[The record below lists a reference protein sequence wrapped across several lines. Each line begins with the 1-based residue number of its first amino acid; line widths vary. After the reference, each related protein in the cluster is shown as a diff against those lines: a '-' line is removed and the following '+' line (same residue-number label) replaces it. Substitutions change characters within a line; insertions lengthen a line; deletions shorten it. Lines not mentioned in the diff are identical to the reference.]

1 MLKIIISNQEKY
13 YIDIEVILHE
23 SGGELLPILLD
34 DEGMPIPLPNEF
46 ILSKRASSSN
56 TLVRNL
62 RELKLFYQW
71 MQIHKIDLHERLI
84 YKKPFTEAEIVG
96 SLVEYLRK
104 DHEIKHR
111 TIKIAVRPDTFN
123 QRLITIKQFLNWY
136 IETYIGTLPFT
147 SDHYQYY
154 VEYKKRLISL
164 LDRCSITSPPTNRT
178 LSKGL
183 TDNEQSNLIK
193 LIKPKK
199 GNKNPIEHRNYIMV
213 MLMLSFGFRPGEV
226 LSLRVEDIQL
236 GGISSIRVHR
246 RPPDSRDIRRPR
258 PQIKR
263 NGRVLAINDK
273 SLAIALDLYITTWRE
288 MLDER
293 NQTDIEWD
301 YLILNKEGTPL
312 SHASVTQYFQ
322 ILRKKHSKVLPPNF
336 SPKSLRHTFSASMER
351 LLREAGIEEENR
363 KKTLAYLRGDSSLS
377 SQDVYTFKE
386 TELEANKYLGQ
397 YQREIFGI

>member
-1 MLKIIISNQEKY
+1 M
-13 YIDIEVILHE
+13 
-23 SGGELLPILLD
+23 
-34 DEGMPIPLPNEF
+34 
-46 ILSKRASSSN
+46 
-56 TLVRNL
+56 
-62 RELKLFYQW
+62 
-71 MQIHKIDLHERLI
+71 
-84 YKKPFTEAEIVG
+84 
-96 SLVEYLRK
+96 
-104 DHEIKHR
+104 
-111 TIKIAVRPDTFN
+111 
-123 QRLITIKQFLNWY
+123 
-136 IETYIGTLPFT
+136 
-147 SDHYQYY
+147 
-154 VEYKKRLISL
+154 
-164 LDRCSITSPPTNRT
+164 
-178 LSKGL
+178 
-183 TDNEQSNLIK
+183 
-193 LIKPKK
+193 
-199 GNKNPIEHRNYIMV
+199 
-213 MLMLSFGFRPGEV
+213 
-226 LSLRVEDIQL
+226 
-236 GGISSIRVHR
+236 
-246 RPPDSRDIRRPR
+246 
-258 PQIKR
+258 
-263 NGRVLAINDK
+263 LAINDK

>member
-1 MLKIIISNQEKY
+1 M
-13 YIDIEVILHE
+13 DIEVILHE
-23 SGGELLPILLD
+23 SGELLPILLD

-104 DHEIKHR
+104 HHETKHR
-111 TIKIAVRPDTFN
+111 ISKIAVRPNTFN

-136 IETYIGTLPFT
+136 IETYIGNLSFT

-164 LDRCSITSPPTNRT
+164 LDRCFINSPPTNRT
-178 LSKGL
+178 LAKGL
-183 TDNEQSNLIK
+183 TDREQSSLIK
-193 LIKPKK
+193 LTRPKK
-199 GNKNPIEHRNYIMV
+199 GNKNPIDHRNYIMV
-213 MLMLSFGFRPGEV
+213 MLMLSFGFRPGEL
-226 LSLRVEDIQL
+226 LSLKVEDVQL

-273 SLAIALDLYITTWRE
+273 SLAIALDLYITKWRDL
-288 MLDER
+288 LDGK
-293 NQTDIEWD
+293 NQTNIEWD
-301 YLILNKEGTPL
+301 YLILNQDGTPL
-312 SHASVTQYFQ
+312 SLASLTQYFQ
-322 ILRKKHSKVLPPNF
+322 ILRNRHSKVLPANL
-336 SPKSLRHTFSASMER
+336 SPKTLRHTFSSSMER
-351 LLREAGIEEENR
+351 LLREAGIEENNR

-397 YQREIFGI
+397 YQRGIFGV

>member
-1 MLKIIISNQEKY
+1 MKV
-13 YIDIEVILHE
+13 DVVLHE
-23 SGGELLPILLD
+23 SGEFLPILLD
-34 DEGMPIPLPNEF
+34 DEGMPIPVPNEF

-56 TLVRNL
+56 TLIRNL
-62 RELKLFYQW
+62 RELKLLYQW
-71 MQIHKIDLHERLI
+71 MQIHKIDLYGRLI
-84 YKKPFTEAEIVG
+84 QKKQFTEAEIVG

-104 DHEIKHR
+104 DHETKHR

-136 IETYIGTLPFT
+136 IETYIGNLPFT

-164 LDRCSITSPPTNRT
+164 LDRCFINSPPTNRT
-178 LSKGL
+178 LAKGL
-183 TDNEQSNLIK
+183 TDREQSNLIK
-193 LIKPKK
+193 LTRPNK
-199 GNKNPIEHRNYIMV
+199 GNKNPIDHRNYIMV
-213 MLMLSFGFRPGEV
+213 MLMLSFGFRPGEL
-226 LSLRVEDIQL
+226 LSLKVEDIQL

-246 RPPDSRDIRRPR
+246 RLPDSRDIRRPR

-273 SLAIALDLYITTWRE
+273 SLAIALDLYITKWRE

-293 NQTDIEWD
+293 NQTNIEWD
-301 YLILNKEGTPL
+301 YLILNKDGTPL
-312 SHASVTQYFQ
+312 SLASLTQYFQ
-322 ILRKKHSKVLPPNF
+322 ILRNRHSKVLPANV
-336 SPKSLRHTFSASMER
+336 SPKSLRHTFSSSMER
-351 LLREAGIEEENR
+351 LLREAGIEENNR

-397 YQREIFGI
+397 YQRGIFGI